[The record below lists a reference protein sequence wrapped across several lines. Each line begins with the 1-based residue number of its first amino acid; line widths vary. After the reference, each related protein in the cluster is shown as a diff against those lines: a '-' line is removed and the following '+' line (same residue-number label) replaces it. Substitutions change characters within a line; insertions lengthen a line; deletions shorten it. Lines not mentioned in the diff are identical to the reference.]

1 MLMWNIADDKRS
13 VGPAKLLNTQDL
25 PWQVL
30 TYLVWSG
37 ILTKSIIP
45 TVVKYSR
52 AHNSDMIKTTEGP
65 ITEAD
70 LRSASRII
78 NSVRTIEGEGFVVN
92 RAFPTQTLSDVDP
105 FQLLDEM
112 GPSDLAPGE
121 AKGAPDHPHRGFE
134 TVTYMLE
141 GKFEHKDSQGH
152 SGKLNPGDVQWMTA
166 GAGVIHS
173 EMPEEQ
179 FARSGGRMHGFQLWV
194 NLPRR
199 DKMIKPRYQEIPSS
213 KIPVVATAD
222 GRVTVK
228 VIAGEAFGS
237 QAVIET
243 RTPIMYLHFTLQP
256 GSEVTQPVPSNFNAF
271 AYVVKGE
278 GLFGRNR
285 KVAQR
290 GQMVTFSKDGGAILI
305 KNSPSSERGQLDVL
319 LIAGI
324 PLNEPV
330 VRYGPFV
337 MNKPEEITQAI
348 EDYRNG
354 KMGRINF

>member
-1 MLMWNIADDKRS
+1 
-13 VGPAKLLNTQDL
+13 
-25 PWQVL
+25 
-30 TYLVWSG
+30 
-37 ILTKSIIP
+37 
-45 TVVKYSR
+45 
-52 AHNSDMIKTTEGP
+52 
-65 ITEAD
+65 
-70 LRSASRII
+70 
-78 NSVRTIEGEGFVVN
+78 
-92 RAFPTQTLSDVDP
+92 
-105 FQLLDEM
+105 
-112 GPSDLAPGE
+112 
-121 AKGAPDHPHRGFE
+121 
-134 TVTYMLE
+134 MLE

-166 GAGVIHS
+166 GSGVIHS
-173 EMPEEQ
+173 EMPEEH

-199 DKMIKPRYQEIPSS
+199 DKMIKPRYQEIPNS
-213 KIPVVATAD
+213 KIPVVTTAD

-237 QAVIET
+237 RAVIET

-256 GSEVTQPVPSNFNAF
+256 GSEVIQPVPSSFNAF

-278 GLFGRNR
+278 GHFGRNH

-290 GQMVTFSKDGGAILI
+290 GQMVTFSKDGGTVLI
-305 KNSPSSERGQLDVL
+305 KNSPSESGQLDVL
-319 LIAGI
+319 LVAGI